1 MPYGSWSPQCAI
13 CKQSV
18 NLEQSKTDENGSA
31 VHEDCYVSLFIS
43 TKPRLYD
50 GTDWDTKRAPV
61 AVVSPMCGFLA
72 SFSKPCNRFFAFRT
86 L

>member
-43 TKPRLYD
+43 TKPRLLTGRT
-50 GTDWDTKRAPV
+50 GTLSERLSLLSRRCA
-61 AVVSPMCGFLA
+61 A
-72 SFSKPCNRFFAFRT
+72 S
-86 L
+86 

>member
-1 MPYGSWSPQCAI
+1 MPYGGWSPQCSI

-43 TKPRLYD
+43 TKPRLLTGRT
-50 GTDWDTKRAPV
+50 GTLRERLSLLSRRCA
-61 AVVSPMCGFLA
+61 A
-72 SFSKPCNRFFAFRT
+72 S
-86 L
+86 